1 MQSDEIHKKNYEK
14 MVAKKERKKQII
26 RETAEKEIQQLNDQ
40 LKKTTQE
47 IQSLRQKK
55 VNRNHVYS

>member
-1 MQSDEIHKKNYEK
+1 MHKKNYEK
-14 MVAKKERKKQII
+14 MVAEKERKKQNI

-47 IQSLRQKK
+47 NQSVRQEK

>member
-1 MQSDEIHKKNYEK
+1 
-14 MVAKKERKKQII
+14 MVAKKERKKQIM

>member
-1 MQSDEIHKKNYEK
+1 MMAE
-14 MVAKKERKKQII
+14 KERNKQNI

-47 IQSLRQKK
+47 IQSLQHEK